1 MVIFSS
7 SGWAEMLCG
16 MLWEA
21 RGNSLKNVIYSR
33 KEAGL
38 NYSGRQGVSVNQT
51 SACVE
56 TLNLPGG
63 QQQGRVLGDRGSRNS
78 EFVSRLSLKPQSTM
92 ETEGL
97 GGGGGGP
104 GNIWGQAWG
113 SVNMQTLCV
122 HSWKWMAG
130 RHQEGLSHLIWGG
143 GGQWSPCLH
152 LLWSGIVLLPR

>member
-1 MVIFSS
+1 M
-7 SGWAEMLCG
+7 
-16 MLWEA
+16 
-21 RGNSLKNVIYSR
+21 
-33 KEAGL
+33 

-97 GGGGGGP
+97 GGGGKGP

-130 RHQEGLSHLIWGG
+130 RHQEGLSHLIWGVV

-152 LLWSGIVLLPR
+152 LL